1 MRNLTLIFAFL
12 FIGWSVSASVNSKPA
27 TTNFYNYNDSFIFVE
42 GGVEFAVYP
51 NGEFDFY
58 YNPEFRRG
66 NSVHFSTP
74 NVNISYNGGY
84 NYDPYVQYDDYGAV
98 IQIEN
103 VPVYYDYYGR
113 IIQAGNIYLSY
124 NNFGRL
130 ARVGNLHVHYNNHH
144 HITHYSGY
152 INHYNRRYVYRPWH
166 DYYRRPNVN
175 VSIVFGRPYRAYYEP
190 QRISYNK
197 YVTVYNNYY
206 SKNNRRKNFYRPSQ
220 KVRSYN
226 HGRRTSS
233 KRNIAYVNN
242 SNDYNRAAT
251 RESVSR
257 DRVYSERN
265 KSSRVKSARNT
276 RDIVNNR
283 SPRTYS
289 ERNERS
295 TDSRGRSS
303 KIGNS
308 TQKRQSTV
316 RERSI
321 RSPQKQNSSVR
332 SRTENRTSNRVD
344 RPTQVSRDRSIQNKT
359 NTRIKRS
366 SPVTRGMTIE
376 KSTRSSERN
385 AAVKRPT
392 RQSSSSVRTRTNSG
406 SSRSQSVRTKKSSGS
421 RSSAR
426 NVNNRL

>member
-1 MRNLTLIFAFL
+1 MRNLTLFFAFL
-12 FIGWSVSASVNSKPA
+12 FIGWSVSASVNSKSA

-58 YNPEFRRG
+58 YNPDFARR
-66 NSVHFSTP
+66 NSVHISTP

-84 NYDPYVQYDDYGAV
+84 NYDPFVQYDDYGAV

-103 VPVYYDYYGR
+103 VPIYYDYYGR
-113 IIQAGNIYLSY
+113 IIQAGNIFLRY

-152 INHYNRRYVYRPWH
+152 INHFNRRYVYRPWH

-190 QRISYNK
+190 QRISYNQ

-206 SKNNRRKNFYRPSQ
+206 FKNNRRRDFYRPSQ
-220 KVRSYN
+220 RIRSYN

-233 KRNIAYVNN
+233 KRNIAYVKNHKN
-242 SNDYNRAAT
+242 YNRAAT

-257 DRVYSERN
+257 DRVYSENNR
-265 KSSRVKSARNT
+265 SSRVKTARNT
-276 RDIVNNR
+276 RGKVDNR
-283 SPRTYS
+283 SPRVYS

-303 KIGNS
+303 KIQNTTRRKQGAV
-308 TQKRQSTV
+308 K
-316 RERSI
+316 ERST
-321 RSPQKQNSSVR
+321 R
-332 SRTENRTSNRVD
+332 
-344 RPTQVSRDRSIQNKT
+344 RPHKPN
-359 NTRIKRS
+359 
-366 SPVTRGMTIE
+366 
-376 KSTRSSERN
+376 
-385 AAVKRPT
+385 
-392 RQSSSSVRTRTNSG
+392 SSVRTRTETRNATSVNRTGSSSKGRSVQTNSNSRIRNSAPVNSNRTIEKSNRNSERNSTVKRQKRQSSASIRTRANSG
-406 SSRSQSVRTKKSSGS
+406 ISRSQSVRIKKSTGR

-426 NVNNRL
+426 NMNNRL